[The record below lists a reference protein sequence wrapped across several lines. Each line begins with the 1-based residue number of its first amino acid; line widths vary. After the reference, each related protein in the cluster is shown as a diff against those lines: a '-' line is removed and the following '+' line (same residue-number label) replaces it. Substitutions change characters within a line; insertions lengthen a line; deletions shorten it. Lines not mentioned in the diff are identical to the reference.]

1 MPEIASTP
9 NELSF
14 LMKACSVCYLTAI
27 SENGAITKSFLNFTL
42 EFGFLTVL
50 SVVHARAQPDK

>member
-1 MPEIASTP
+1 MPEIVSTP

-50 SVVHARAQPDK
+50 SVDHAKAQPDK